1 MEIVLAKCTGYCLGV
16 KRALDLVEKAL
27 VEGPHPVSTLG
38 QIIHNPEVV
47 RELDSRGARVVDSP
61 EEVSQG
67 TLILR
72 SHGTVRQDKTRIHPD
87 VRVVDATCPFVS
99 RAQDKAQEYSRK
111 GIPVVLVGDKNHPET
126 KAILSYAGEMGF
138 CVKTPDDL
146 EEVLPDLKGGPV
158 AVLAQTT
165 SRRQEVGMIVK
176 VLEEAGISVQS
187 ANTICTATHERQSAT
202 MELAETCQVII
213 VVGGRTSANTRQL
226 LRIAED
232 GGREAYLVE
241 SAGDVQAD
249 WLLGKSKV
257 GIAAGASTPDRVIKE
272 VVGTVEDLTK
282 SNLEKEPEEAKCEEA
297 EKEEVTSQ
305 ESVSQELS
313 VSPTEPDETEAKSES
328 PEKSADEIVQ
338 ELYDE
343 SFKAL
348 QEGQIVKGRV
358 VSIDDNGALVDVGAK
373 SEGLIPASELNRK
386 GAFSSEPLSPGDEI
400 MVYVQSSDSGEGGLR
415 LSKRRADEEVA
426 WQMLQEG
433 FSEGSVI
440 EAPVVQE
447 VKGGLVVDVGLRG
460 FVPASQVQRGYV
472 NDLSQYVGQSLRLKV
487 LELDRSKNR
496 VVLSQRAVLEEEHE
510 ALCRET
516 WETIAE
522 GQVRQG
528 LVKGITD
535 FGVFVDLGGVD
546 GLLHISELSWGRVK
560 HPSEVVREGD
570 QIEVKVLRV
579 DKEKG
584 KISLGRKQ
592 VLPDPW
598 DNVAEKYPLGMEID
612 GEVTRTAPFGA
623 FVQLEPGVEGLV
635 HISEISDRHITK
647 PEEEVNSGDKVRVK
661 VLRVR
666 PDERR
671 ISLSIRQA
679 DQTVLQ
685 AEPAEESRETPVKD
699 DEGADATEEIA
710 GVPEGSGEV
719 PVEPVEVSEETAE
732 VSDESGEVPEKPAEV
747 SEESTEV
754 PEEAAEAPEKPIE
767 MSEEPVEPPQETPES
782 GVAKPE

>member
-1 MEIVLAKCTGYCLGV
+1 MEIVLARCTGYCIGV
-16 KRALDLVEKAL
+16 QRAIDLVEKAL
-27 VEGPHPVSTLG
+27 LEGPHPVFTLG
-38 QIIHNPEVV
+38 PIIHNPEVV
-47 RELDSRGARVVDSP
+47 RGLALRGATPAASP

-67 TLILR
+67 TLVLR
-72 SHGTVRQDKTRIHPD
+72 SHGTVRQDLAKINPG

-99 RAQDKAQEYSRK
+99 RAQKKAAEYSGE

-126 KAILSYAGEMGF
+126 KAILSHAGEIGV
-138 CVKTPDDL
+138 CVKSLDDL
-146 EEVLPDLKGGPV
+146 QKVLAQLHEGSA

-165 SRRQEVGMIVK
+165 SRLQEVEMIVEA
-176 VLEEAGISVQS
+176 LEKAGISVQS
-187 ANTICTATHERQSAT
+187 SNTICTATHERQSAT
-202 MELAETCQVII
+202 MELAETCQVVL

-226 LRIAED
+226 LEIAKD
-232 GGREAYLVE
+232 SGKEAYLVE
-241 SAGDVQAD
+241 SAGDVQAG
-249 WLLGKSKV
+249 WLVGKSRV

-272 VVGTVEDLTK
+272 VVGRVEELEK
-282 SNLEKEPEEAKCEEA
+282 SNLEKELEEAKCEEA
-297 EKEEVTSQ
+297 KCEEVTPQ
-305 ESVSQELS
+305 EVTPQEVS
-313 VSPTEPDETEAKSES
+313 VSPTEPNETEVELES
-328 PEKSADEIVQ
+328 PGKSAAEIVQ

-343 SFKAL
+343 SFKSL

-358 VSIDDNGALVDVGAK
+358 VSVDDNGALVDVGAK
-373 SEGLIPASELNRK
+373 SEGLIPASELDRK
-386 GAFSSEPLSPGDEI
+386 GAFSSEPLTPGDEI

-415 LSKRRADEEVA
+415 LSKRKADEEGA
-426 WQMLQEG
+426 WQKLQEV
-433 FSEGSVI
+433 FSEGKVI
-440 EAPVVQE
+440 EAPVSQE

-472 NDLSQYVGQSLRLKV
+472 NDLSRYVGRNLRLRV
-487 LELDRSKNR
+487 LELDRGKNR
-496 VVLSQRAVLEEEHE
+496 VVLSQRVVLEEEHE
-510 ALCRET
+510 ALCKET

-546 GLLHISELSWGRVK
+546 GLLHISELSWGRVR
-560 HPSEVVREGD
+560 HPSEVVHEGD
-570 QIEVKVLRV
+570 QIDVKVLRV
-579 DKEKG
+579 DREKG

-598 DNVAEKYPLGMEID
+598 DNVGEKYPLGMELD

-666 PDERR
+666 ADERR

-679 DQTVLQ
+679 DQTEIQV
-685 AEPAEESRETPVKD
+685 EPLADSTELPVEDEDAEEIVEVPEEPVEIPEETVETP
-699 DEGADATEEIA
+699 E
-710 GVPEGSGEV
+710 
-719 PVEPVEVSEETAE
+719 EPVEV
-732 VSDESGEVPEKPAEV
+732 P
-747 SEESTEV
+747 EESVETPEEPVEV
-754 PEEAAEAPEKPIE
+754 PEE
-767 MSEEPVEPPQETPES
+767 SVETPEESVETPEEAVEVPEEIEAS
-782 GVAKPE
+782 GESKPE